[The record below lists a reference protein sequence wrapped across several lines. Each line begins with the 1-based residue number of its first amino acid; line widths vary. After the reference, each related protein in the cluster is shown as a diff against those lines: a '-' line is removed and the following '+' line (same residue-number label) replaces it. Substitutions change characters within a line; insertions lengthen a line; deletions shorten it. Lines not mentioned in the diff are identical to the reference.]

1 MTKRGGLS
9 LRPLEFGTTGFY
21 PPFTGAEMA
30 RRSEELG
37 FDFQMFSEN
46 HTRVPD
52 CLGEMRDAARAT
64 DRIKLLCGPLNFVTR
79 NPGVIASGIVPIQM
93 LSGGR
98 AICGVASGDSAV
110 AVVGKRPQHVNELE
124 RDLGILRSHLHRRD
138 VTFGDLT
145 SRLEWAAGLTF
156 DPVPIQMVCSGP
168 RAIAVAARL
177 ADRIGLSV
185 GANPDRITWALKI
198 IDEALGEAER
208 SRDEVRIG
216 AFLPVAITTDRA
228 TGRKAI
234 RPRTAGWAH
243 MSSFKGNDLS
253 QQPEI
258 MRRVTSVLR
267 DTYDYRYHH
276 PGAPAQNPNTAA
288 CDEEFGDWFGIG
300 GPPSYVVDRI
310 GELVELG
317 LDFFVTALPPAERE
331 EFAGEV
337 MPPLRTLRS

>member
-1 MTKRGGLS
+1 MTIRGVAS
-9 LRPLEFGTTGFY
+9 FRPVEFGTTGFY

-64 DRIKLLCGPLNFVTR
+64 ERIKLLCGPLTFVTR
-79 NPGVIASGIVPIQM
+79 NPGVIASGILPIQL

-110 AVVGKRPQHVNELE
+110 AVVGKRPQHVKELE
-124 RDLGILRSHLHRRD
+124 GDLGLLRSYLHRQD

-145 SRLEWAAGLTF
+145 SRLEWAADLEF

-185 GANPDRITWALKI
+185 GANPDRVEWALKI
-198 IDEALGEAER
+198 IDEALAEVGR
-208 SRDEVRIG
+208 PRDEVSIG
-216 AFLPVAITTDRA
+216 AFLPIAITSDRA
-228 TGRKAI
+228 TGREAI

-267 DTYDYRYHH
+267 DTYDYRFHH
-276 PGAPAQNPNTAA
+276 PGASAQNPNTDV

-310 GELVELG
+310 GEMVELG

-331 EFAGEV
+331 QFAGEV
-337 MPPLRTLRS
+337 MPPLRRLRD

>member
-1 MTKRGGLS
+1 MTTKGHASVRA
-9 LRPLEFGTTGFY
+9 LEFGTTGFY

-52 CLGEMRDAARAT
+52 CLGEMRDAVRST
-64 DRIKLLCGPLNFVTR
+64 ERIKLLCGPLNFVTR
-79 NPGVIASGIVPIQM
+79 NPGVIASGITPIQI

-110 AVVGKRPQHVNELE
+110 AAVGKRPQRVAELA
-124 RDLGILRSHLHRRD
+124 RDLGVLRSYLHRKD

-145 SRLEWAAGLTF
+145 SRLEWASGLAF

-198 IDEALGEAER
+198 IEEELEGAGR
-208 SRDEVRIG
+208 SRHDVRIG
-216 AFLPVAITTDRA
+216 AFLPVAITADRA

-267 DTYDYRYHH
+267 DTYDYKYHH
-276 PGAPAQNPNTAA
+276 PGASAQNPNTDA

-310 GELVELG
+310 GEMVELG
-317 LDFFVTALPPAERE
+317 LDFFVTALPPIERE
-331 EFAGEV
+331 QFASEV
-337 MPPLRTLRS
+337 MPRLRALRR